1 MNTVWHK
8 ISESDYPQP
17 FKQVLV
23 LLNNSNRITL
33 GWYEGETRKLQW
45 HVENVMDVSSKEIKA
60 WCNIPYI
67 PQDLL
72 N

>member
-33 GWYEGETRKLQW
+33 G
-45 HVENVMDVSSKEIKA
+45 
-60 WCNIPYI
+60 
-67 PQDLL
+67 
-72 N
+72 